1 MEETTQTLFNAALK
15 LPEDERTSLVLR
27 LLETLPNPNVMS
39 ENASELEEE
48 LERRFADQTGAIAWT
63 DLRSET
69 SRDG

>member
-1 MEETTQTLFNAALK
+1 VEEQTQALFNAALQ

-39 ENASELEEE
+39 EEPSELEGE
-48 LERRFADQTGAIAWT
+48 LERRCADRTGAIPWT